1 MKISFNKEL
10 LYHELND
17 LLDAI
22 NVHDNDSARQI
33 TEKLINQIKN
43 D

>member
-1 MKISFNKEL
+1 MNIQFNKEN

-22 NVHDNDSARQI
+22 NIHDNDSARQI
-33 TEKLINQIKN
+33 TEKLINQIK
-43 D
+43 DD